1 MESANRIAKGKV
13 MPTSHPNIVYVL
25 SDEHRGQAMGHAG
38 DPNVRT
44 PWMDRLA
51 AEGASFRRA
60 YANCPVCVP
69 GRGTIFSGRYAHCG
83 PISAYAD
90 VYKPAAP
97 SIATEVRKSGY
108 HTAYFGKWH
117 CGVVMDQISP
127 AMRGSE
133 QEHWGMELQRTPEHY
148 RGGFQDWA
156 AYELVNVHF
165 EGLVWRNEDVDPT
178 RVDGYI
184 ADGITDMA
192 IDYIRNYNR
201 LEPLL
206 LVVSIDPPHFPMT
219 APKAFRRHDPEKLDV
234 RSNFCDTG
242 QHRRDL
248 ALYYDMIENVD
259 WNLGRLVEALQAIP
273 RFAGEETLLAY
284 FSDHGDF
291 MGSHGLSM
299 KKAHPHEESVGV
311 PAIFHLPGAIPESG
325 TIDGLFGIVDL
336 MATTLGL
343 AGLPIPP
350 WNQGTDFSPALRGRE
365 FAGPDTVLLEMV
377 GGPRVTLNWSDWR
390 GFATERWKYA
400 FYETG
405 RELLFDLEADPY
417 EIDNIA
423 DRDPAACLPMRTQL
437 LEVLRATREPFFDV
451 LLEYGIPADMTVTNV
466 AGNPYPTFGIQDCR
480 HWSEGTQ
487 RAADG

>member
-1 MESANRIAKGKV
+1 MANSQPHI
-13 MPTSHPNIVYVL
+13 IYVL
-25 SDEHRGQAMGHAG
+25 SDEHRGQAMSHAG
-38 DPNVRT
+38 DPNLRT
-44 PWMDRLA
+44 PQMDQLA
-51 AEGASFRRA
+51 REGASFRRA

-69 GRGTIFSGRYAHCG
+69 GRGTIFSGRHAHCG
-83 PISAYAD
+83 PISAFAD

-97 SIATEVRKSGY
+97 SIATQLRQHRY

-117 CGVVMDQISP
+117 CGVVADQLPP

-133 QEHWGMELQRTPEHY
+133 QEYWGMDLQRTPEHH
-148 RGGFQDWA
+148 RAGFQDWA

-165 EGLVWRNEDVDPT
+165 EGLVWRDGAVDPT

-192 IDYIRNYNR
+192 IEYLRAYR
-201 LEPLL
+201 RPEPLF
-206 LVVSIDPPHFPMT
+206 LVVSIDPPHFPLT
-219 APKAFRRHDPEKLDV
+219 APARFRRHDPDDLEL
-234 RSNFCDTG
+234 RPNFQDTE

-259 WNLGRLVEALQAIP
+259 WNLGRLVEALQSIP
-273 RFAGEETLLAY
+273 RFAGEESLLAY

-299 KKAHPHEESVGV
+299 KKSHPHEESVRV
-311 PAIFHLPGAIPESG
+311 PAIFHWPG
-325 TIDGLFGIVDL
+325 TIPAQGTVDGLFGLVDL

-350 WNQGTDFSPALRGRE
+350 WNQGRDFSAAL
-365 FAGPDTVLLEMV
+365 AGNEAPETEPVLLEMV

-390 GFATERWKYA
+390 GFVTERWKYA

-405 RELLFDLEADPY
+405 RELLFDLEADPF
-417 EIDNIA
+417 EMDNIA
-423 DRDPAACLPMRTQL
+423 DREPHACRPLRAQL
-437 LEVLRATREPFFDV
+437 LELLRTTRESFFDV
-451 LLEYGIPADMTVTNV
+451 LLEHGVPAEMTVTNV
-466 AGNPYPTFGIQDCR
+466 AAAAYPTFGIKNCR
-480 HWSEGTQ
+480 HWTDPS
-487 RAADG
+487 RRS